1 MGSTNMWTADN
12 ISKVTHTPAVPM
24 NWRVPTMEHYDFKK
38 ITSGLFKKDTVNI
51 KFGQGLP
58 ITKSL
63 VNNGTL
69 NIEFDYSIGRT
80 VGTVPS
86 TATGIEIDLKDTDFL
101 ITPNTYYTGYLN
113 DSTSAVSIHNLEVDN
128 ITKHVKLK
136 IEDVKKDNGVWL
148 RIAPKSTEAGLY
160 AQMDNLKVNLISE

>member
-1 MGSTNMWTADN
+1 M
-12 ISKVTHTPAVPM
+12 
-24 NWRVPTMEHYDFKK
+24 
-38 ITSGLFKKDTVNI
+38 
-51 KFGQGLP
+51 
-58 ITKSL
+58 
-63 VNNGTL
+63 
-69 NIEFDYSIGRT
+69 
-80 VGTVPS
+80 
-86 TATGIEIDLKDTDFL
+86 
-101 ITPNTYYTGYLN
+101 N